1 MLSQKEIS
9 QLKDALEHCKRPI
22 YFFHDDPD
30 GLASF
35 LLLYRKIR
43 EGKGYCVKAFPHIT
57 ADFARKVEEYGAD
70 SVFVL
75 DIAMVDQE
83 FIDGIKVPVYWIDH
97 HTPVQRENVKY
108 FNPRKTGK
116 NTPASVLCWQVVEKE
131 QPSDL
136 WIAITGAI
144 GDWFMPDQA
153 KELQEKMPE
162 FLPPE
167 IKDAQEALFNS
178 PLGRMVKIFSFN
190 LKGPTSEVNKS
201 IRIMTRIEHPDEIL
215 KQTTPRGRL
224 IFKKY
229 ASINKVYERML
240 KKISGKRTRGGI
252 LVHTYSHDKLSLT
265 KDLANELLYKFRDKV
280 IVLGRIK
287 SGEIRCSLR
296 APAGIQLDKALEKAL
311 IGVQGYGGGHEQACG
326 AGIKQEDF
334 ERFIENLKRELSF

>member
-9 QLKDALEHCKRPI
+9 QLKDAFEHSKRPI

-35 LLLYRKIR
+35 LLLYRRIR
-43 EGKGYCVKAFPHIT
+43 EGKGYCVKAYPHIT
-57 ADFARKVEEYGAD
+57 ADFTRKVEEYGAD

-83 FIDGIKVPVYWIDH
+83 FIDGTKVPVYWIDH
-97 HTPVQRENVKY
+97 HTPIQRENVKY
-108 FNPRKTGK
+108 FNPRKSEK
-116 NTPASVLCWQVVEKE
+116 NVPVSVLCWQAVEKE
-131 QPSDL
+131 QPNDL
-136 WIAITGAI
+136 WVAVTGAI
-144 GDWFMPDQA
+144 GDWFMPDKA

-178 PLGRMVKIFSFN
+178 PLGQMVKIFSFN

-229 ASINKVYERML
+229 NAINKVYEGML
-240 KKISGKRTRGGI
+240 KKISGKKAKDGI

-265 KDLANELLYKFRDKV
+265 KDLANELLYKFKDKV

-287 SGEIRCSLR
+287 SGEVRCSLR

-334 ERFIENLKRELSF
+334 ERFIENLKRELKL